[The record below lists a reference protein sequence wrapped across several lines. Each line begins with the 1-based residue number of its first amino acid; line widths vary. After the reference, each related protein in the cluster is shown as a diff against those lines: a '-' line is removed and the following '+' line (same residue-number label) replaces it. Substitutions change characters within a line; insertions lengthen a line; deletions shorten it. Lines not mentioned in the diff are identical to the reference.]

1 MYMYVNV
8 HVDTY
13 VHVYEC
19 LYVCMYVCVYV
30 CMHVWMDVCIYEY
43 IYLYTCI
50 HTHAHVHIY
59 TYIYIHIHVYMYM
72 YILRGTDPVV
82 GVTFAQPRASV
93 DRAEDGDL
101 ATAVRI
107 ARKGLVAGLILCTN
121 HARRYD
127 SEYSSSGL
135 CCFDD
140 YGDF

>member
-1 MYMYVNV
+1 
-8 HVDTY
+8 
-13 VHVYEC
+13 
-19 LYVCMYVCVYV
+19 
-30 CMHVWMDVCIYEY
+30 
-43 IYLYTCI
+43 
-50 HTHAHVHIY
+50 
-59 TYIYIHIHVYMYM
+59 MYM

-127 SEYSSSGL
+127 SEYSSSGV

>member
-1 MYMYVNV
+1 MYIRVYILIYM
-8 HVDTY
+8 HTY
-13 VHVYEC
+13 TR
-19 LYVCMYVCVYV
+19 
-30 CMHVWMDVCIYEY
+30 
-43 IYLYTCI
+43 TC
-50 HTHAHVHIY
+50 THL
-59 TYIYIHIHVYMYM
+59 YIYIHIHVYMYM

>member
-1 MYMYVNV
+1 MCMWIRTCMCMN
-8 HVDTY
+8 
-13 VHVYEC
+13 
-19 LYVCMYVCVYV
+19 VCMYV
-30 CMHVWMDVCIYEY
+30 CMHVWMDVCIYAY

-127 SEYSSSGL
+127 SEYSSSGV